1 MLMRSKSTDET
12 ALRVSFVGV
21 PGNEIVPG
29 AKVDR
34 IVTKDGYSLRYAIWG
49 GEMRNTR
56 GTVCLLQGR
65 AEFIEKHF
73 ETVSDLLSQGYAVA
87 ALDWRGQG
95 SSMRL
100 TPKQEKGHIKS
111 FQQYEDDL
119 EAFVIQA
126 VLPDCPPPY
135 FALGHSMGANILIK
149 AAVKRTWFE
158 KVVLTAPLIDM
169 ANEKL
174 PRGLIKFVTTVMRTV
189 GLGRVRIPGVASAEF
204 VNCEFPDNPFTSDI
218 TRFERTKRIMEAA
231 PDLVVRGATFG
242 WLYAA
247 LEAIASVAAIK
258 TGTILR
264 APVLIVASGRDRIVS
279 TDAARDFAK
288 RIPNVS
294 TVVLDSARHEVLLEH
309 DCQREQFWAAFRAFV
324 HDQDPTV
331 PL

>member
-1 MLMRSKSTDET
+1 MFMSSKSTDET
-12 ALRVSFVGV
+12 ALRVSLVGV

-34 IVTKDGYSLRYAIWG
+34 IVTKDGYSLRYAIW
-49 GEMRNTR
+49 EADMKNTR
-56 GTVCLLQGR
+56 GTVCLLQGYT
-65 AEFIEKHF
+65 EFIEKHF

-87 ALDWRGQG
+87 SLDWRGQG
-95 SSMRL
+95 GSIRL
-100 TPKQEKGHIKS
+100 TSNQKKGYIKS

-149 AAVKRTWFE
+149 AAMKRTWFD

-169 ANEKL
+169 ANKKL
-174 PRGLIKFVTTVMRTV
+174 PRGLIEFVTTFMIAL
-189 GLGRVRIPGVASAEF
+189 GLGRVRIPGKVSAGF
-204 VNCEFPDNPFTSDI
+204 ANCEFPDNPFTSDI
-218 TRFERTKRIMEAA
+218 TRFERTKHIMEAA

-247 LEAIASVAAIK
+247 FEAIASIAAIK
-258 TGTILR
+258 TGTIFR

-279 TDAARDFAK
+279 TDATRNFAK

-294 TVVLDSARHEVLLEH
+294 MVVLDSARHEVLLEQ
-309 DCQREQFWAAFRAFV
+309 DCLREQFWAAFRAFI